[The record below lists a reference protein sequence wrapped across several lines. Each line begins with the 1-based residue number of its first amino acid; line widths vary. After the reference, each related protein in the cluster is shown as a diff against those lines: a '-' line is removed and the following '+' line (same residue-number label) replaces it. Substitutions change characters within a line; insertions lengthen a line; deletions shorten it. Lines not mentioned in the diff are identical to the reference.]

1 MNGLQKIS
9 DTIIQTHNL
18 CYTYAAGQDKALQKQ
33 ALVNVNLDI
42 ERGSCAA
49 IIGVT
54 GSGKSTLV
62 QHLNGLLQPTSGTV
76 EVDGVDVGAKGAD
89 LFHLRQRVGML
100 FQFPEAQLF
109 ERTIY
114 ADVAFGPKRMQ
125 LGRHEIRARVLGALD
140 AVGLPPKEFAQRS
153 PFELSGG
160 QMRRAALAGVLAMT
174 PTILVLDEPTTGLDA
189 EGRAEFYYYV
199 QRIQREQGVTIVLVS
214 HDMTEVAALADT
226 IFVMHNA
233 HLVLQ
238 GTPRAIFS
246 QGEKLHEYGLAEPP
260 LSTLL
265 AKLRQQGV
273 TIPADTF
280 TIDEAFT
287 LLSSRRTRTG

>member
-1 MNGLQKIS
+1 MKVMNEINEIS
-9 DTIIQTHNL
+9 DTIIQTHDL
-18 CYTYAAGQDKALQKQ
+18 CYTYAAKQDKALQKQ
-33 ALVNVNLDI
+33 ALVNVNLAVK
-42 ERGSCAA
+42 RGSCAA

-62 QHLNGLLQPTSGTV
+62 QHLNGLLQPTAGKV
-76 EVDGVDVGAKGAD
+76 VVDGVDVGAKGAD
-89 LFHLRQRVGML
+89 LFRLRQRVGML

-125 LGRHEIRARVLGALD
+125 LGKHEIRARVLAALD

-174 PTILVLDEPTTGLDA
+174 PIILVLDEPTTGLDA
-189 EGRAEFYYYV
+189 EGRAEFYYYL

-233 HLVLQ
+233 HLVMQ
-238 GTPRAIFS
+238 GTPRTIFS
-246 QGEKLHEYGLAEPP
+246 QGERLREYGLAEPP

-273 TIPADTF
+273 EIPEDTF

-287 LLSSRRTRTG
+287 VLSRRR

>member
-1 MNGLQKIS
+1 MKVMNEIS
-9 DTIIQTHNL
+9 DTIIQTHDL
-18 CYTYAAGQDKALQKQ
+18 CYTYAAKQDKALQKQ
-33 ALVNVNLDI
+33 ALVNVNLAVK
-42 ERGSCAA
+42 RGSCAA

-62 QHLNGLLQPTSGTV
+62 QHFNGLLQPTAGTV
-76 EVDGVDVGAKGAD
+76 VVDGVDVGAKGAD
-89 LFHLRQRVGML
+89 LFRLRQRVGML

-125 LGRHEIRARVLGALD
+125 LGKHEIRARVLAALD

-174 PTILVLDEPTTGLDA
+174 PIILVLDEPTTGLDA
-189 EGRAEFYYYV
+189 EGRAEFYYYL

-233 HLVLQ
+233 HLMMQ
-238 GTPRAIFS
+238 GTPRTIFS
-246 QGEKLHEYGLAEPP
+246 QGERLREYGLAEPP

-265 AKLRQQGV
+265 AELRQQGV
-273 TIPADTF
+273 EIPEDTF

-287 LLSSRRTRTG
+287 VLSRRR

>member
-1 MNGLQKIS
+1 MS
-9 DTIIQTHNL
+9 DTIIQTQNL

-33 ALVNVNLDI
+33 ALVDVTLSI
-42 ERGSCAA
+42 ERGNCAA

-62 QHLNGLLQPTSGTV
+62 QHFNGLLQATSGTV
-76 EVDGVDVGAKGAD
+76 SVDGVSIGAKGAN
-89 LFHLRQRVGML
+89 LFQLRQRVGML

-114 ADVAFGPKRMQ
+114 ADVAFGPRRMK
-125 LGRHEIRARVLGALD
+125 LGKHEIRSRVLGALE

-160 QMRRAALAGVLAMT
+160 QMRRAALAGVLAML

-189 EGRAEFYYYV
+189 EGRAEFYYYL
-199 QRIQREQGVTIVLVS
+199 QRIQREQGVTVVLVS
-214 HDMTEVAALADT
+214 HDMTEVSSLADT
-226 IFVMHNA
+226 LFVMHNA

-238 GTPRAIFS
+238 GTPRTIFS
-246 QGEKLHEYGLAEPP
+246 QGEKLLDYGLTAPP
-260 LSTLL
+260 LNTLL
-265 AKLRQQGV
+265 AALRQKGV
-273 TIPADTF
+273 AIPEDTF

-287 LLSSRRTRTG
+287 LLSRQIIDSPSTG